1 VRSVPGRPAV
11 TQPAPRR
18 GSDSEAIA
26 AFVRP
31 TLCLM
36 SIAGIAG
43 LPQITVPAG
52 EVDGCPIGL
61 WLVGPSHSDERL
73 LELGRAGQRAGCWG
87 VAPK

>member
-1 VRSVPGRPAV
+1 
-11 TQPAPRR
+11 
-18 GSDSEAIA
+18 
-26 AFVRP
+26 
-31 TLCLM
+31 M